1 MSEEKKQV
9 KTKEK
14 GEFSSK
20 IVRWFK
26 ECKSEMKK
34 VIWPDKKQ
42 VMNNTLAVIAMVL
55 ISVIFISLLDSGFS
69 FPIKLLL
76 KQL

>member
-14 GEFSSK
+14 KEFLNK
-20 IVRWFK
+20 IGRWFK

-55 ISVIFISLLDSGFS
+55 ISVIFISLLDGGFS

-76 KQL
+76 RQL